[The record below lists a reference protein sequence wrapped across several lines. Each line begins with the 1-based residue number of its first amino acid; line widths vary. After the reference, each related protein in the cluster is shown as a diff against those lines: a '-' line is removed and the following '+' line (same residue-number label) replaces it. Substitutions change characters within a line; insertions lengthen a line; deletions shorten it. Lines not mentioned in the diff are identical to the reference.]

1 MRFFLT
7 TKTITERYDL
17 LFIIFTLKLQSME
30 ISINDYLMLESIDIN
45 SMISIDEFYLLSHK
59 MFNIDD

>member
-30 ISINDYLMLESIDIN
+30 ISINDYLMLESIDLN